1 VEKLPGI
8 HRLSLRE
15 FAVVCEIADW
25 REATAEERNKPVRRI
40 LRDDLIVELA
50 KRQPRSV
57 QDLLAT
63 RDMNRSDYRRVAPDL
78 LQCVEKA
85 LATPKSEL
93 RPPPP
98 PSAADASDDE
108 HVIGQLLGIA
118 LANRC
123 AELNVA
129 KGLVAT
135 SADLRHLVRWHV
147 YKDQTGPPP
156 RLTEGWRAE
165 MCGDLLTDVLDG
177 KILMRVSDPE
187 SDHPLTFER
196 RD

>member
-1 VEKLPGI
+1 
-8 HRLSLRE
+8 
-15 FAVVCEIADW
+15 
-25 REATAEERNKPVRRI
+25 
-40 LRDDLIVELA
+40 
-50 KRQPRSV
+50 
-57 QDLLAT
+57 
-63 RDMNRSDYRRVAPDL
+63 MNRSDYKRIAPEL
-78 LQCVEKA
+78 LQCVENA
-85 LATPKSEL
+85 LAVPKGEL
-93 RPPPP
+93 RAPPP
-98 PSAADASDDE
+98 ATAEAGDDE

-147 YKDQTGPPP
+147 YHDQSGPAP

-177 KILMRVSDPE
+177 KILMRVADPE
-187 SDHPLTFER
+187 SDHPLTF
-196 RD
+196 